1 MAEKGVRVQRP
12 FQLESLEIIGD
23 ENELLNHS
31 AHVVRVCKRSL
42 FPLTFNG
49 FVDMLFYQVVI
60 RRLNEDQAAEFADLQ
75 QHCNAPMSQNGVSIE
90 DGVQVVRAKY
100 VIGADG
106 K

>member
-1 MAEKGVRVQRP
+1 M
-12 FQLESLEIIGD
+12 
-23 ENELLNHS
+23 
-31 AHVVRVCKRSL
+31 
-42 FPLTFNG
+42 
-49 FVDMLFYQVVI
+49 VI
-60 RRLNEDQAAEFADLQ
+60 RKLNEDQAAEFADLQ